1 MHIVCFTKKCLA
13 SGLNLLYYTVYYI
26 LPYTIYYIFLLACRL
41 GISIPA
47 AARNHNIPEATLRHK
62 ISGYHPVSKKMGPP
76 MLLTDAEEKVLV
88 NYILLS
94 CDRARPVTK
103 HNVLNAVATILSD
116 ERERGYKRL
125 QPAACKETPG
135 EKWWRN
141 FRHRHPNIVFRTPE
155 SLTTSRKNVSKPS
168 VYQWF

>member
-41 GISIPA
+41 GISIRA

-103 HNVLNAVATILSD
+103 HNILNA
-116 ERERGYKRL
+116 RERS
-125 QPAACKETPG
+125 PALDPQRRAVHQLLLKIQTVAPS
-135 EKWWRN
+135 
-141 FRHRHPNIVFRTPE
+141 
-155 SLTTSRKNVSKPS
+155 SL
-168 VYQWF
+168 